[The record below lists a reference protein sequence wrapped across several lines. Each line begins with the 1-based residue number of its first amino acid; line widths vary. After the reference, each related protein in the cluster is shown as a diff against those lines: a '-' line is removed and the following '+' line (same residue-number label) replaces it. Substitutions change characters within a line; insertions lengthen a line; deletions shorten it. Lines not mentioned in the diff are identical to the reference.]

1 MRIYVKCMLR
11 NKILDVDEYL
21 NTACSDW
28 QPFDANLAMLYEIPE
43 VKEKLEPAKRCWNC
57 KFSILFLEG
66 IYSPE
71 SLEGEGS
78 PEPEPGAG
86 EKEAV
91 EE

>member
-1 MRIYVKCMLR
+1 MRIYAKCMLR
-11 NKILDVDEYL
+11 NKVLDVDEYL

-71 SLEGEGS
+71 SPEGEGIT
-78 PEPEPGAG
+78 EQDAELE
-86 EKEAV
+86 EKEIA